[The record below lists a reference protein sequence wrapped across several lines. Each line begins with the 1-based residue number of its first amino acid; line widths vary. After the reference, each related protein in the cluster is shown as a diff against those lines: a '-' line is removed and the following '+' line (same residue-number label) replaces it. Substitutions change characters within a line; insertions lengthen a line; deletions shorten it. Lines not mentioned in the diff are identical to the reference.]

1 VDLVEPERDHVRSN
15 RVEDREDVPLVPEHG
30 EVDRLQGRDQLD
42 ARRLRRDRLVL
53 EPLRRRVSGHDDDKL
68 VAEPQHSVQA
78 LLADPLLNLR
88 RGQVKPFVR

>member
-1 VDLVEPERDHVRSN
+1 MLGLNAAESQQRGLVT
-15 RVEDREDVPLVPEHG
+15 G
-30 EVDRLQGRDQLD
+30 RL
-42 ARRLRRDRLVL
+42 A
-53 EPLRRRVSGHDDDKL
+53 DDKL